1 MLLSQQR
8 ITGIAT
14 ILAVSLSNGDSPH
27 AIHNRLEQAING
39 AFAPC
44 SGWTNWEYDIAFL
57 AKALSGSRLLYVLQK
72 AEGYPSNTTLKRRR
86 KIPEI
91 IVSAG
96 KPAEAEVDT
105 NILAFLGENG
115 WRLLQLRIIQTWVVI
130 INSRI
135 IFRELQKVL

>member
-8 ITGIAT
+8 IAGVAT
-14 ILAVSLSNGDSPH
+14 ILAVSLFNGDSPQ

-39 AFAPC
+39 AFAPR
-44 SGWTNWEYDIAFL
+44 SGWTDREYDIAFL

-91 IVSAG
+91 TVSAG
-96 KPAEAEVDT
+96 KPSPAEVDA
-105 NILAFLGENG
+105 NRSDG
-115 WRLLQLRIIQTWVVI
+115 
-130 INSRI
+130 
-135 IFRELQKVL
+135 